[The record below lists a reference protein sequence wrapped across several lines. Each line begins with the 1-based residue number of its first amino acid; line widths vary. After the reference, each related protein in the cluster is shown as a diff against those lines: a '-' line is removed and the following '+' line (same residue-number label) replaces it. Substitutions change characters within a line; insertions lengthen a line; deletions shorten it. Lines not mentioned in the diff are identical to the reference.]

1 MSFNAISPTSLLGI
15 ENDTWHARG
24 CTTVFL
30 GIENDTWHKKGGG
43 CHGSHGYRKRYP
55 SHKRG
60 VSLFSWV
67 SKTIPATNRG
77 VAKKENKV
85 FRFPFFV
92 FRLFSYLCNM
102 KQFFALLKTWAQRL
116 RKYISPVFLALLAV
130 SFTLW
135 YISKLKYTYTT
146 DFNVEVTIGGEKV
159 VVPCV
164 VEGKGT
170 TILGYGLYNSR
181 TAEVSLSELK
191 YRIQEQKVLP
201 DGATDS
207 VVVSRKMSI
216 SPASMRDALSVRFS
230 DLKIVSVDHLPDL
243 DL

>member
-1 MSFNAISPTSLLGI
+1 
-15 ENDTWHARG
+15 
-24 CTTVFL
+24 
-30 GIENDTWHKKGGG
+30 
-43 CHGSHGYRKRYP
+43 
-55 SHKRG
+55 
-60 VSLFSWV
+60 
-67 SKTIPATNRG
+67 
-77 VAKKENKV
+77 
-85 FRFPFFV
+85 
-92 FRLFSYLCNM
+92 M

-146 DFNVEVTIGGEKV
+146 DFNVEVTIGGQKV

-191 YRIQEQKVLP
+191 YRVQEQKMLP
-201 DGATDS
+201 EGATDS